1 MKELLFKVFEEGE
14 WKPLRFTVYNYLE
27 ERERY
32 QQNLE
37 RMGYSGSYDDLV
49 SKTIKVDN
57 EIAKEFKIY
66 VENTLQNGK
75 IIVAVC
81 VLDNSD
87 YFTIVKPKNADVISV
102 LSTSQS

>member
-57 EIAKEFKIY
+57 EIAKEFKIH
-66 VENTLQNGK
+66 VEDTIQKGK
-75 IIVAVC
+75 VVIGIC
-81 VLDNSD
+81 VLDDSN
-87 YFTIVKPKNADVISV
+87 YFTIVKPKNVDVISI